1 MAEAGLAERM
11 DVAIA
16 EFFSSWNIWTTIL
29 ALALVAFLIYPVLTG
44 SDPDTHPFLLAR
56 QAQIAPVRQLG
67 ESAVYRAID
76 IPHGYPL
83 RAGLGVKDP
92 GTPKWSSGRPGDLRD
107 IWRSAARGAVNE
119 EGNPTGEKGKI
130 LTVLGVEK
138 VIEHNP
144 DDLTLGIN
152 VVGQYV
158 KRNNGQSVAVCL
170 SNSVELLSA
179 IFGTCIQ
186 ESMLYV
192 VRGKGWATS
201 SDIAEQPAR
210 STVSPR
216 SSSRMA

>member
-1 MAEAGLAERM
+1 MSDPGVAERL
-11 DVAIA
+11 DAAIA

-29 ALALVAFLIYPVLTG
+29 SLALVAFLIYPLLTG
-44 SDPDTHPFLLAR
+44 RDPDTHPFLLAR
-56 QAQIAPVRQLG
+56 QAQIAPIRQPG

-92 GTPKWSSGRPGDLRD
+92 GTPKWSAGRPGDLRD
-107 IWRSAARGAVNE
+107 IWRTAVRGAVNE
-119 EGNPTGEKGKI
+119 EGNPTGQRGKI
-130 LTVLGVEK
+130 LTILGREK

-152 VVGQYV
+152 VIGQYV

-179 IFGTCIQ
+179 VFG
-186 ESMLYV
+186 M
-192 VRGKGWATS
+192 
-201 SDIAEQPAR
+201 
-210 STVSPR
+210 
-216 SSSRMA
+216 

>member
-186 ESMLYV
+186 VSMLYA
-192 VRGKGWATS
+192 VRGKG
-201 SDIAEQPAR
+201 
-210 STVSPR
+210 
-216 SSSRMA
+216 